1 MRIRLLTVAILSL
14 IFLSST
20 HAGATGSHGGHD
32 GNGAKNV
39 NKTTIS
45 KKNHNSNVNNS
56 INNKTNNNANANT
69 SRSDSR
75 ASARASA
82 DANAESGS
90 GGDGGASDVSVDGGD
105 EAPASSAAAVYV
117 TTSDDT
123 CMGSSSGGG
132 QAESFGFSVGSTW
145 TDSNCIMLKN
155 ARELKAQGHH
165 KAAKARLCMDEDNAI
180 AFELAGEPCPR
191 ALASTQ
197 AAIAKLRAADPSYV
211 AAGEPV
217 MQLAMLGDGAGVASA
232 VADGGSGEAPRPG
245 VLLAMVQS
253 AVQHVAAAITPSM
266 PSDDFSDPDL
276 LYGIE

>member
-1 MRIRLLTVAILSL
+1 MRIRLLAAAISSL
-14 IFLSST
+14 ILLGST
-20 HAGATGSHGGHD
+20 HAGATGSHGGND
-32 GNGAKNV
+32 ANGAKNV
-39 NKTTIS
+39 NKKTIL
-45 KKNHNSNVNNS
+45 NENYNSNSNN
-56 INNKTNNNANANT
+56 INNKTNNNSSANT
-69 SRSDSR
+69 NRSDG
-75 ASARASA
+75 RASA
-82 DANAESGS
+82 DAIAESGS
-90 GGDGGASDVSVDGGD
+90 GGGGASDVSVDGGD

-132 QAESFGFSVGSTW
+132 QAESFGLSVGAAW

-155 ARELKAQGHH
+155 ARELHAQGHH
-165 KAAKARLCMDEDNAI
+165 KAAKARLCMDEDNAM

-211 AAGEPV
+211 AAGESA
-217 MQLAMLGDGAGVASA
+217 MQLAMLGDGAGGVGA
-232 VADGGSGEAPRPG
+232 VADGGSDGVPRLG

-253 AVQHVAAAITPSM
+253 AVQHVAAAITPSA
-266 PSDDFSDPDL
+266 PTDDFSDPDL

>member
-1 MRIRLLTVAILSL
+1 MLAAAISSL
-14 IFLSST
+14 ILLGST
-20 HAGATGSHGGHD
+20 HAGATGPHGGHD
-32 GNGAKNV
+32 GNGAKNG
-39 NKTTIS
+39 NKTTILT
-45 KKNHNSNVNNS
+45 KNHNSNANNS
-56 INNKTNNNANANT
+56 TNNKINNNANANT

-75 ASARASA
+75 ASA

-90 GGDGGASDVSVDGGD
+90 SGGDGGSSDVSVDGGD

-165 KAAKARLCMDEDNAI
+165 KAAKARLCMDEDNAM

-211 AAGEPV
+211 AAGEPA
-217 MQLAMLGDGAGVASA
+217 MQLAMLGGGVGGA
-232 VADGGSGEAPRPG
+232 VADGGSGDTPRLG

-253 AVQHVAAAITPSM
+253 AVQHVAAAITPSA